1 MLVPIAD
8 RINSIVPIARSLDPL
23 HVDIGVVRNRRRIGL
38 TINPSFRSHCDLY
51 SSYRK
56 SPLFDPNVFHSL
68 SKKYS
73 SSFSHRIRE
82 KVVQRFH
89 SLEEFKNRQ
98 VILSPRDGG
107 DESEVEMK
115 MVEDKWCG
123 VEVVAAAA
131 WTGGGGC
138 VGSGDDDVVVKDLNG
153 DRSRCVC
160 RSAA

>member
-82 KVVQRFH
+82 KWGRVVEGDDR
-89 SLEEFKNRQ
+89 RGWC
-98 VILSPRDGG
+98 RRGGDGG